1 MRRVIAILALSVAV
15 VLAVRVSPVLG
26 QEEQTKKPLTGKL
39 KDGTVITEE
48 DLKRILSE
56 HKKWVESESKAGRKA
71 DLSGASLSGA
81 DLREANLSGAQL
93 SGADLSEADL
103 MGADLSGAVLSG
115 AVLSATRLSGAHL
128 GGADLSEA
136 DASGADLSA
145 ADLSAAHLGGV
156 DLSGADLREAN
167 LSEADLSGADL
178 SGADLHK
185 ANLSVANLYKA
196 DLSEADLSEA
206 KLQKAHAEFA
216 VFAGTKF
223 VDAVVSDFFFA
234 GARRLTEI
242 AMTSPTTVV
251 NLRKNAKEWG
261 FRNEERALTAAL
273 HKYRMKQGKAFYE
286 KFFDDYLLGGKLT
299 KYGAEP
305 WNSLWVLAILVV
317 PFSIAYMISLGTHR
331 KMTGIWIV
339 RHPDRVLKS
348 LGKDRPI
355 KLTTA
360 LAEGFLPYEKPRGY
374 TGRITRWLGI
384 LWTGLHFSILSA
396 FSIGWRELNF
406 GVWITR
412 LQRQEYT
419 LRATGWVRTVSG
431 IQSLI
436 SLYLLALWALTY
448 FGRPFE

>member
-15 VLAVRVSPVLG
+15 VLAVRVSPVPG

-56 HKKWVESESKAGRKA
+56 HKKWVESEGKGGRKA

-115 AVLSATRLSGAHL
+115 AVLSAARLSGAHL

-167 LSEADLSGADL
+167 LSEADL

-286 KFFDDYLLGGKLT
+286 KFLDDYLLGGKLT

-305 WNSLWVLAILVV
+305 WNSLWFLAILVV

-360 LAEGFLPYEKPRGY
+360 LAKGFLPYEKPRGY

-384 LWTGLHFSILSA
+384 LWTGLYFSILSA

>member
-15 VLAVRVSPVLG
+15 VLAVRVSPVPG
-26 QEEQTKKPLTGKL
+26 QEGQTKKPWTGKL
-39 KDGTVITEE
+39 KDRTVITEE
-48 DLKRILSE
+48 DLKRILNE
-56 HKKWVESESKAGRKA
+56 HRKWVESKGKAGRKA
-71 DLSGASLSGA
+71 DLSGANLGGA
-81 DLREANLSGAQL
+81 DLREANLSGARL
-93 SGADLSEADL
+93 GGADLSEADL
-103 MGADLSGAVLSG
+103 VGADLSDADLIAASLSG
-115 AVLSATRLSGAHL
+115 ANLSVARLGGADLSEAALSTADLREANLSGAHL
-128 GGADLSEA
+128 GGADLSDA
-136 DASGADLSA
+136 DLRGADLS
-145 ADLSAAHLGGV
+145 
-156 DLSGADLREAN
+156 ET
-167 LSEADLSGADL
+167 DL

-196 DLSEADLSEA
+196 DLSDADLSEA

-216 VFAGTKF
+216 AFAGTKF

-242 AMTSPTTVV
+242 SMISPMTVV

-273 HKYRMKQGKAFYE
+273 YKYRMKQGKAFYE

-305 WNSLWVLAILVV
+305 WNSLWVIAILVV

-348 LGKDRPI
+348 LGKDRSI

-360 LAEGFLPYEKPRGY
+360 LTGGFLPYEKPKGY

-384 LWTGLHFSILSA
+384 LLTGLHFSILSA
-396 FSIGWRELNF
+396 SSIGWRELNF
-406 GVWITR
+406 GVLIIR

-431 IQSLI
+431 IQSLV

>member
-26 QEEQTKKPLTGKL
+26 QEGQTKKPWTGKL
-39 KDGTVITEE
+39 KDRTVITEE

-93 SGADLSEADL
+93 SGADLSEAD
-103 MGADLSGAVLSG
+103 
-115 AVLSATRLSGAHL
+115 
-128 GGADLSEA
+128 
-136 DASGADLSA
+136 ASGADLSA

-167 LSEADLSGADL
+167 LSEADL

-242 AMTSPTTVV
+242 SMISPMTVV

-273 HKYRMKQGKAFYE
+273 YKYRMKKA
-286 KFFDDYLLGGKLT
+286 KLFMR
-299 KYGAEP
+299 
-305 WNSLWVLAILVV
+305 S
-317 PFSIAYMISLGTHR
+317 SSMIICWEES
-331 KMTGIWIV
+331 
-339 RHPDRVLKS
+339 
-348 LGKDRPI
+348 
-355 KLTTA
+355 
-360 LAEGFLPYEKPRGY
+360 
-374 TGRITRWLGI
+374 
-384 LWTGLHFSILSA
+384 
-396 FSIGWRELNF
+396 
-406 GVWITR
+406 
-412 LQRQEYT
+412 
-419 LRATGWVRTVSG
+419 
-431 IQSLI
+431 
-436 SLYLLALWALTY
+436 
-448 FGRPFE
+448 